1 MGCLQGSCSAIELR
15 QQNGLPGAQTP
26 GPLIS
31 RNFTREGAAVFS
43 RSLPGIRDPLG
54 GVPRRERKKPWIRG
68 RGFPGTPW
76 AATGATSAGA
86 ESHRGR
92 PGSREPG
99 QKPHRGGEPPGRP
112 GQNGG
117 SRGGKAG
124 GWGGFAGESR
134 AESHTGAEKTPG
146 SRDCAGRKTGFSG
159 ADGGKKGGHRGR
171 KPGVWGKNGD
181 SGGCKAFGV

>member
-15 QQNGLPGAQTP
+15 QQNGLPGVQAP

-43 RSLPGIRDPLG
+43 RLLPGIRDPLG
-54 GVPRRERKKPWIRG
+54 GATAGAKKAVDSG
-68 RGFPGTPW
+68 GGFPGTPW
-76 AATGATSAGA
+76 AATGAKSAGA

-92 PGSREPG
+92 PESREPG

-117 SRGGKAG
+117 SRGANRV
-124 GWGGFAGESR
+124 FCRE
-134 AESHTGAEKTPG
+134 TGAEKPG
-146 SRDCAGRKTGFSG
+146 GGAVLPGKAGRKATPG
-159 ADGGKKGGHRGR
+159 GGKNTG
-171 KPGVWGKNGD
+171 
-181 SGGCKAFGV
+181 